1 MNEADG
7 NKYGGGDL
15 RGKAD
20 MLQILSDSST
30 EHTCKAGGKI
40 NLVFSLN

>member
-30 EHTCKAGGKI
+30 EHTGGKI